1 VIWHPVGMRSRR
13 EVPGLGYFPNKD
25 STFRKNLRR
34 EVQSRRLTAK
44 WKVTIGLS
52 GAFSMIRWSGIK
64 ASYIGVLPYLDNLLK
79 AYGRLEEMAIRKG
92 ISFS

>member
-1 VIWHPVGMRSRR
+1 
-13 EVPGLGYFPNKD
+13 
-25 STFRKNLRR
+25 
-34 EVQSRRLTAK
+34 
-44 WKVTIGLS
+44 
-52 GAFSMIRWSGIK
+52 MIRWSGIK